1 MFIFQ
6 GRIKARQEKMKHI
19 ARLLEIPG
27 QSGPP
32 SPAFVGIGLYTRSA
46 GRGLRD
52 CRSLALSRGPGL
64 ATPRFENSPG
74 VSHRAD
80 ESRRHRDSNSKV
92 ILKKDMSAPNRSRE
106 SSSSRTK
113 SREGS
118 PRMPRPRSEEIPL
131 ELMKKAPHSVID
143 MAPKIAIMPRPQVVK
158 NEARGEEKEEKKTEP
173 DAETVNS
180 EETSFIASERNSKK
194 VGDVETV

>member
-1 MFIFQ
+1 MQ
-6 GRIKARQEKMKHI
+6 HI

-32 SPAFVGIGLYTRSA
+32 SPAFVGSGLYTRST

-52 CRSLALSRGPGL
+52 PRPFSLSRGPGF
-64 ATPRFENSPG
+64 AAPRWENPPG

-80 ESRRHRDSNSKV
+80 ESRRHRESDPK
-92 ILKKDMSAPNRSRE
+92 IIPKKDMSTPNRSRD

-131 ELMKKAPHSVID
+131 ELIKKVPNSVID
-143 MAPKIAIMPRPQVVK
+143 MAPKITIMPRPQVAKVV
-158 NEARGEEKEEKKTEP
+158 AREEEGEEKKPEP
-173 DAETVNS
+173 DTETVNS